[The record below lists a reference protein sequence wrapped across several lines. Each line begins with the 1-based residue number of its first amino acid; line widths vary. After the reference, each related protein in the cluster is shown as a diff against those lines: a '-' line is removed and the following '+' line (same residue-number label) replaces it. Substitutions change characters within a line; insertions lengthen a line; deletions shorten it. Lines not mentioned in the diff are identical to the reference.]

1 MRLRTCFLGLLQ
13 LVQLIG
19 RRVNIFMEG
28 RARVQDRP
36 AVRWWRATGQARGD
50 SWGRQRRSLSFECK
64 SSRVEELADVR
75 KALVYL
81 YRLVNRATSCETG
94 DRLDLR
100 RISHW
105 EPIWTTQ
112 TAEGLFSFWEF
123 QGRNVAL
130 IQATTSSPFAVFTI
144 FSCFCTNHVCGI
156 SSG

>member
-1 MRLRTCFLGLLQ
+1 MFRIGPLSGDDALRD
-13 LVQLIG
+13 
-19 RRVNIFMEG
+19 RREG
-28 RARVQDRP
+28 TAG
-36 AVRWWRATGQARGD
+36 AG
-50 SWGRQRRSLSFECK
+50 SLRSLSFECK

-112 TAEGLFSFWEF
+112 TAEGLFSF
-123 QGRNVAL
+123 
-130 IQATTSSPFAVFTI
+130 
-144 FSCFCTNHVCGI
+144 
-156 SSG
+156 